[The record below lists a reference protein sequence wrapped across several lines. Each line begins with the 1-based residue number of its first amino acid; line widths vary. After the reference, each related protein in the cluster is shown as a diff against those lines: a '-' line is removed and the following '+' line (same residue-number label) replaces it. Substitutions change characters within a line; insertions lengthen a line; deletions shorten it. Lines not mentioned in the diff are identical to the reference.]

1 MICGG
6 LALPVEVAAAVDPAT
21 EFSLFAAAAGA
32 PPIPAPAV
40 AAPAVAVVVATCV
53 SGVCAANCHFE
64 LLPPTEAAPA
74 FSFTR

>member
-21 EFSLFAAAAGA
+21 EFSLFAATAGA

-40 AAPAVAVVVATCV
+40 AAPAVADVVATCV

>member
-21 EFSLFAAAAGA
+21 EFSLLAAAAGV
-32 PPIPAPAV
+32 PPTPAPAV
-40 AAPAVAVVVATCV
+40 AAPAVVDVVASCV

-64 LLPPTEAAPA
+64 LLPPTEVAPA

>member
-21 EFSLFAAAAGA
+21 EFSLVAAAAGA
-32 PPIPAPAV
+32 PPTPGPAA
-40 AAPAVAVVVATCV
+40 AAPAVVDVVATCV

-64 LLPPTEAAPA
+64 LLPPIEAAPA
-74 FSFTR
+74 FSLTR